1 MYLLIVVKEC
11 KQATTRLRYSFAN
24 RPIIILR
31 GSADASMRT
40 TDSVLSL
47 TTCGESLESETSLRG
62 GSILLAP
69 CIVINLELCLRSIA
83 CFHVRWHCVE
93 GGSM

>member
-1 MYLLIVVKEC
+1 MYLLVVVK
-11 KQATTRLRYSFAN
+11 LSFAN
-24 RPIIILR
+24 RRIIILR
-31 GSADASMRT
+31 GSADASMQT

-62 GSILLAP
+62 GSVLLAP
-69 CIVINLELCLRSIA
+69 CTVINLGLCLRSIT
-83 CFHVRWHCVE
+83 CIHVRWHCVE